1 MSRYFPIKSDTSCR
15 LKWSWSTIYLNT
27 GKTASCHR
35 ASGSDIEEF
44 DNFHNTDLKLKARQQ
59 MLQGQW
65 PGHGCEY
72 CRNIEQAGGA
82 SDRQF
87 QNQIPEIYPP
97 ELDTDATATTVDP
110 VILEVFFSNTCNLRC
125 VYCSAECSSAIQQ
138 ENKKFGGS
146 IIADHNFEYQDNRYR
161 ELVPKFWQWMQT
173 RGQKLQRLQVLGGE
187 PFLQEDVDRLV
198 DYFEQYPCPELEYNL
213 VTNLMVPSKLLQAKL
228 EKLVSLVER
237 GHLKRVDIQCS
248 VDCWGPG
255 QEYVR
260 YGFERGLFE
269 RNLRMVQEFGI
280 FRIGL
285 LSTVNSLSINEMP
298 ELARKF
304 LEWNQHSVV
313 YWYMHLVLPEGS
325 SIFDPLNFDY
335 GLFADSL
342 DQLSALIPNDTW
354 DNKQTYQIF
363 DGIRNKLHKGCVAK
377 YGKQNELLDYLDQID
392 ARRNLD
398 WKNTFPWLTKES
410 SHVV

>member
-1 MSRYFPIKSDTSCR
+1 
-15 LKWSWSTIYLNT
+15 
-27 GKTASCHR
+27 
-35 ASGSDIEEF
+35 
-44 DNFHNTDLKLKARQQ
+44 
-59 MLQGQW
+59 
-65 PGHGCEY
+65 
-72 CRNIEQAGGA
+72 
-82 SDRQF
+82 
-87 QNQIPEIYPP
+87 
-97 ELDTDATATTVDP
+97 
-110 VILEVFFSNTCNLRC
+110 
-125 VYCSAECSSAIQQ
+125 
-138 ENKKFGGS
+138 
-146 IIADHNFEYQDNRYR
+146 
-161 ELVPKFWQWMQT
+161 
-173 RGQKLQRLQVLGGE
+173 
-187 PFLQEDVDRLV
+187 
-198 DYFEQYPCPELEYNL
+198 
-213 VTNLMVPSKLLQAKL
+213 
-228 EKLVSLVER
+228 
-237 GHLKRVDIQCS
+237 
-248 VDCWGPG
+248 
-255 QEYVR
+255 
-260 YGFERGLFE
+260 
-269 RNLRMVQEFGI
+269 MVQEFGI

-285 LSTVNSLSINEMP
+285 LSTVNALSINEMP